1 MNSRSSTE
9 PGIAHVNS
17 KKLLAGKAMV
27 AACLLAMSMAGT
39 DLRAGQNT
47 AMEGVLRS
55 TGDAHLQALLER
67 WQKVFA
73 EKHPKAIFRNNLKG
87 NASAIYGLET
97 RQSDIALMSRALY
110 PFERYGTYERSW
122 IYPVAIEVATGSA
135 HASNRAAAQVILVH
149 KDNPVKGFTLDQL
162 DRIFG
167 AQRTGGWKGLE
178 WDTSAARDSGSSIRT
193 WRQVGVS
200 GELGD
205 RSINTYGPALL
216 GPGAVT
222 AFQSKVMHGGAIWNE
237 NYREYASMDTLTADL
252 SKDRQGIGY
261 GAQDLVGSKP
271 LKVVGVAASASAP
284 FVMPSAASV
293 SNRSYPLSQPIY
305 LYYTIDTQ
313 SGDPGS
319 ADPLVSE
326 FVRFILSTEGQAL
339 VSADTGYYPLTSE
352 LVSNQLQKLESKAW
366 PAERPKP

>member
-1 MNSRSSTE
+1 
-9 PGIAHVNS
+9 
-17 KKLLAGKAMV
+17 MV
-27 AACLLAMSMAGT
+27 TACLLAMSMTAAN
-39 DLRAGQNT
+39 LRASQNT
-47 AMEGVLRS
+47 ATQGVLRS
-55 TGDAHLQALLER
+55 TGDTQLQPLLER
-67 WQKVFA
+67 WQKAFA
-73 EKHPKAIFRNNLKG
+73 KRHPTAIFRNNLKG

-122 IYPVAIEVATGSA
+122 IYPVEIEVATGSA

-149 KDNPVKGFTLDQL
+149 KDNPVKGFTLEQL

-178 WDTSAARDSGSSIRT
+178 WDTSAARDAASSIRT
-193 WRQVGVS
+193 WRHVGVP

-205 RSINTYGPALL
+205 RTINTYGPALL
-216 GPGAVT
+216 GPGAIT

-237 NYREYASMDTLTADL
+237 NYREYASAEAMAADL

-261 GAQDLVGSKP
+261 GAQDFVGSKP
-271 LKVVGVAASASAP
+271 LKVVGVAASASGP
-284 FVMPSAASV
+284 FVLPSAATV

-305 LYYTIDTQ
+305 LYYTIDTE

-319 ADPLVSE
+319 ADSLVSE
-326 FVRFILSTEGQAL
+326 FVRFILSAEGQAL